1 MQLSEIRPEIS
12 GILFD
17 YQVTNL
23 KLVGTDSFRLAEKT
37 INENNFKSNFSKG
50 FKIIIPLKT
59 AQDLLKILNEG
70 IVAVFIDSNQIL
82 FPPGPQK

>member
-17 YQVTNL
+17 FQITNF

-37 INENNFKSNFSKG
+37 INENNFKSTFLKG
-50 FKIIIPLKT
+50 LIIIPLKT
-59 AQDLLKILNEG
+59 AQDSVKI
-70 IVAVFIDSNQIL
+70 
-82 FPPGPQK
+82 